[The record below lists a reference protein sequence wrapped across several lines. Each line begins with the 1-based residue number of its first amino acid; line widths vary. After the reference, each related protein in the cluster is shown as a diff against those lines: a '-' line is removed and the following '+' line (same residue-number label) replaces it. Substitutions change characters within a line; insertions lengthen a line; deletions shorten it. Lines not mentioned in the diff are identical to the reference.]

1 MANLVTFAK
10 KLWKDAT
17 SGGTPITAAEL
28 NRVETGISDCATQ
41 INALGDSVSR
51 IKTGSTIVRGFDK
64 NNEATLFTK
73 ERFVG
78 LCGREY
84 NQDCDYVGVSSGD
97 RAGIAKYPISSSF
110 DRETGAIKVKLTE
123 DAAEAVRINYLIVLG
138 R

>member
-1 MANLVTFAK
+1 MASLVTYAK
-10 KLWKDAT
+10 QAWQDAKT
-17 SGGTPITAAEL
+17 AITAARL
-28 NRVETGISDCATQ
+28 NHMEDGINDCATQ
-41 INALGDSVSR
+41 INKLGDSVFR
-51 IKTGSTIVRGFDK
+51 IKTGTTIVSGFDE
-64 NNEATLFTK
+64 NNEATLFT
-73 ERFVG
+73 RDQFVG
-78 LCGREY
+78 LCSREY